1 MARFWSLLCFLIG
14 ITSTSP
20 ATSGDNPHEPNSA
33 SRTATDEGER
43 RRVSEAFIDA
53 ANIQGESEAYH
64 ERAFY
69 VSLRDRIKDVDFD
82 LAPNIVFIIADQ
94 LRYDALGFIQARMR
108 EYDGKLK
115 VRTPNIDRIAA
126 SGVSFEAAYCVS
138 PSCGPARASIKTGA
152 SLQRTGILHN
162 KLFSRKIYSRMDI
175 FESRIRALE
184 TFEQILVEQKGYA
197 NEYYGKYH
205 VPLNWFRGYNNTRT
219 NVISYNEFDYRNNTP
234 VLRPEIQ
241 VQPIYLRCLSY
252 LLERDAVDTSIR
264 PGQQINEDSG
274 CPYDPIRIDVRYGMP
289 TDTPL
294 ELSSGFDKYEMDD
307 TDVAGRDSLNT
318 SYTDTAIIGDMSL
331 RALKRLLLRN
341 RLVKTP
347 FILGVS
353 FRAPHP
359 PTIAPDPYFSFYH
372 DQFESVRLPLSLQDP
387 MRASAY
393 VDENQRKNMDE
404 MGADYPYADPSLMA
418 EYTCTS
424 YETSSARGKTFFSYR
439 RSHPVG
445 SPSRSR
451 VLRHDRRDRHVGGKA
466 LGSA

>member
-1 MARFWSLLCFLIG
+1 
-14 ITSTSP
+14 
-20 ATSGDNPHEPNSA
+20 
-33 SRTATDEGER
+33 
-43 RRVSEAFIDA
+43 VSEAFIDA

-69 VSLRDRIKDVDFD
+69 VSLRDRIKGVDFD
-82 LAPNIVFIIADQ
+82 PAPNIVFIIADQ
-94 LRYDALGFIQARMR
+94 LRYDALGFIQSRMR
-108 EYDGKLK
+108 EYDGMLK

-162 KLFSRKIYSRMDI
+162 KLFSKKIYTRMEI

-205 VPLNWFRGYNNTRT
+205 VPLHWFRGHNSTRT
-219 NVISYNEFDYRNNTP
+219 TIISYNEFDYQNNTP
-234 VLRPEIQ
+234 VLRPEMQ
-241 VQPIYLRCLSY
+241 FQPIYRRILSY
-252 LLERDAVDTSIR
+252 MLERDGVDTSIR
-264 PGQQINEDSG
+264 SGQQINDDSG

-289 TDTPL
+289 TNTPL
-294 ELSSGFDKYEMDD
+294 ERSSGFDNYEMDD
-307 TDVAGRDSLNT
+307 TDVSGRDSLNT
-318 SYTDTAIIGDMSL
+318 SYTDTAVIGDMSI
-331 RALKRLLLRN
+331 RALDRLLLKN
-341 RLVKTP
+341 RLAKAP

-372 DQFESVRLPLSLQDP
+372 DQFDNVRLPISLQDP
-387 MRASAY
+387 MRDSSY
-393 VDENQRKNMDE
+393 YKENQRKQLDE
-404 MGADYPYADPSLMA
+404 LGEDFPYSNPSLMA

-424 YETSSARGKTFFSYR
+424 YVAANVRVIQLSL
-439 RSHPVG
+439 
-445 SPSRSR
+445 SPIRLCCISQPCITP
-451 VLRHDRRDRHVGGKA
+451 
-466 LGSA
+466 